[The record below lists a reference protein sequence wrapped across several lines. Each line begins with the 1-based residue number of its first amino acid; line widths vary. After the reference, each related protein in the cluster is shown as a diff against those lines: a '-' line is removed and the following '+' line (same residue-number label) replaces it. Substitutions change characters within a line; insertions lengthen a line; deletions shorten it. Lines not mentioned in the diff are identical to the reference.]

1 MAHEE
6 AAEAGFAAYLLALR
20 EDRAADF
27 DAFCAARPEIA
38 DRLRLLHDVWRRQTT
53 ATMLESSPG
62 DAARPISHVLREF
75 FGNERPDVEIA
86 PEEGAAGDQSLST
99 RLKRLAERIAL
110 TARYS
115 LQEEVARGG
124 MGVILRVWDED
135 LRRTLAMKSMRG
147 KLRPEDR
154 SPENA
159 QTVSRFLEEAQITGQ
174 LDHPGVVP
182 VHELGI
188 DAKGHVFF
196 TMRMVKGVELSE
208 VFRLSRAGEE
218 GWNTVRCLGV
228 ILKVCEAMAYAHSKG
243 VIHRDLKPANVM
255 VGKFGETYVM
265 DWGLAKVVGR
275 KDSHDLRVDPMQS
288 VMLSGVKTDR
298 TDQIAISDRSEES
311 PLLTMDGTVVGT
323 PTYMPPEQA
332 EGRVADLDFRADIY
346 SLGALLYTLLT
357 GRMPYV
363 EPGAPTSAGTVLTRL
378 LSGPPTPIHQI
389 DKTVAPELAAVCE
402 KAMAR
407 KPDDRYPTV
416 DAMAEDLRAY
426 LEGRVVRAY
435 QTGALAEFRKWVR
448 RNRTIA
454 ASILGLVVTAIVALS
469 YVAWQDRRKV
479 REIGAAHEQT
489 VLARDRAR
497 ASEREARASERE
509 ARLKGEEAERKSYL
523 ASLAA
528 ADASLRVHE
537 TSEARL
543 RLDACPEALRGWEW
557 RHLRLRSDTSLARL
571 EGHHARVT
579 AVAFSADGTLL
590 ASGSDD
596 RTVKLWDVASGAER
610 LTLPAAMEGAASGGV
625 SAVAFRPDG
634 TRLAAACDDKFVR
647 LWDPGHGGL
656 VGIASGHETA
666 VTCLAYRG
674 DGDLFATG
682 STDETVRFWNGANA
696 QPVGEPYGAGAPVY
710 AVAFHPD
717 GNRLAVAAED
727 AIQIVDVGTRTLLA
741 TIEGDGTTL
750 RALAFDAQ
758 GTRLAAGALDATVR
772 LYDVEGGKRVK
783 TLEGHTD
790 PVYALRFNA
799 TGTRL
804 FTASFDKTIRLWDAR
819 AGAPLRALVG
829 HTDAVH
835 ALAISPAGGTLASA
849 SADGTLRLWDLA
861 RSNAV
866 LEVRGEDDLFN
877 GLAADPGAD
886 RLAATAAG
894 VGSVRLWDSVTGE
907 SLATVGGDE
916 GTLASV
922 AFSPSGSRVAGAGEE
937 DWKIRLW
944 NVEGS
949 GEEKVL
955 EGHEGPVTSIAFVGG
970 DGRLVSGSAD
980 MTVRLWDL
988 AGSAPPVVLAGH
1000 KGGVTCVTAS
1010 ASGDR
1015 LLSASE
1021 DGTVRVWEAATGRLL
1036 ATLEGHGGAVRAVA
1050 RSADGALYASG
1061 GDDETI
1067 RLWDSATF
1075 EPAGQLSG
1083 HTGPVQA
1090 LAFSPDS
1097 TRLASGGRDKTIRLW
1112 DPATREM
1119 LLRIAAHDN
1128 WVTALAFTRDGAS
1141 IASSSFDGTLRVFRT
1156 RLPAAR

>member
-1 MAHEE
+1 MSHEE
-6 AAEAGFAAYLLALR
+6 AAEAALAAYLLAMR
-20 EDRAADF
+20 EDPSTDF
-27 DAFCAARPEIA
+27 DAFCAARPEVEE
-38 DRLRLLHDVWRRQTT
+38 RLRRLHEIWRRQTT

-75 FGNERPDVEIA
+75 FGGERPEVELGQEERA
-86 PEEGAAGDQSLST
+86 PGDQSLAT
-99 RLKRLAERIAL
+99 RLQRLAERIAL
-110 TARYS
+110 TTRYS

-196 TMRMVKGVELSE
+196 TMRMVKGRELSE

-218 GWNTVRCLGV
+218 GWSTVRCLGV

-275 KDSHDLRVDPMQS
+275 KDSRDLRVDPMQS
-288 VMLSGVKTDR
+288 AMLSGVKTDR
-298 TDQIAISDRSEES
+298 TDQIAISDRSDDS

-346 SLGALLYTLLT
+346 SLGAMLYTLLT

-363 EPGAPTSAGTVLTRL
+363 DPDRPATAGTVLTRL
-378 LSGPPTPIHQI
+378 IEGPPTPIHQI
-389 DKTVAPELAAVCE
+389 DKTVAPELTAICE

-407 KPDDRYPTV
+407 KRDDRYPTME
-416 DAMAEDLRAY
+416 AMSDDLRAF

-435 QTGALAEFRKWVR
+435 QTGALAEFRKWVV

-454 ASILGLVVTAIVALS
+454 ASLLGLVVTAILALS
-469 YVAWQDRRKV
+469 YVAWQDRKKM
-479 REIGAAHEQT
+479 REIGAAHAQT
-489 VLARDRAR
+489 LTARDKAR
-497 ASEREARASERE
+497 ESEREARSSERE
-509 ARLKGEEAERKSYL
+509 ARRSGEEAERKSYL
-523 ASLAA
+523 ANLAA
-528 ADASLRVHE
+528 ADASLRVYE

-557 RHLRLRSDTSLARL
+557 LHLRLRSDTSMARL
-571 EGHHARVT
+571 EGHGARVT
-579 AVAFSADGTLL
+579 AVAFSPDGKLL

-596 RTVKLWDVASGAER
+596 RTVKLWEVGASTER

-634 TRLAAACDDKFVR
+634 TRIAAACDDKFVR

-696 QPVGEPYGAGAPVY
+696 QPVGEPFRADAPVY
-710 AVAFHPD
+710 AIDFHPD
-717 GNRLAVAAED
+717 GKRLAVAAED
-727 AIQIVDVGTRTLLA
+727 GILLIDVATRERLSE
-741 TIEGDGTTL
+741 IEGDGTTL
-750 RALAFDAQ
+750 RALAFDAA
-758 GTRLAAGALDATVR
+758 GARLAVGALDATVR
-772 LYDVEGGKRVK
+772 LYDVESGRRIR
-783 TLEGHTD
+783 TLEGHSD
-790 PVYALRFNA
+790 PVYAVRFDA
-799 TGTRL
+799 GGTRL
-804 FTASFDKTIRLWDAR
+804 FTASFDKTVRIWDAR
-819 AGAPLRALVG
+819 SGGPPRVLVG

-835 ALAISPAGGTLASA
+835 ALALDAARGLLASA
-849 SADGTLRLWDLA
+849 SADKTLRLWDLA
-861 RSNAV
+861 RSKA
-866 LEVRGEDDLFN
+866 LLTIRGEEDLFN
-877 GLAADPGAD
+877 GLAADRRGSRIAG
-886 RLAATAAG
+886 TAAG
-894 VGSVRLWDSVTGE
+894 VGSIRLWDASTGDSV
-907 SLATVGGDE
+907 ATIGSDE

-922 AFSPSGSRVAGAGEE
+922 AFSPDGSRVAGAGEE
-937 DWKIRLW
+937 DWKVHLW
-944 NVEGS
+944 NVEGP
-949 GEEKVL
+949 GEGRVL
-955 EGHEGPVTSIAFVGG
+955 EGHEGPVRSLAFVGEG
-970 DGRLVSGSAD
+970 ARLLSGSAD
-980 MTVRLWDL
+980 GTLRLWDL
-988 AGSAPPVVLAGH
+988 AGDGAPVVLSGH
-1000 KGGVTCVTAS
+1000 KGGVTSVA
-1010 ASGDR
+1010 ADPSGAR

-1021 DGTVRVWEAATGRLL
+1021 DGTVRVWEARSGTPLG
-1036 ATLEGHGGAVRAVA
+1036 TLEGHRGAVRAVA
-1050 RSADGALYASG
+1050 CSPDGTRYASG
-1061 GDDETI
+1061 GDDETVL
-1067 RLWDSATF
+1067 LWDAETLA
-1075 EPAGQLSG
+1075 EAGRLHG

-1090 LAFSPDS
+1090 LAFSPDNA
-1097 TRLASGGRDKTIRLW
+1097 RLASGGRDKTIRLW
-1112 DPATREM
+1112 NPTTGEM

-1128 WVTALAFTRDGAS
+1128 WVTGLAFTDDGAS
-1141 IASSSFDGTLRVFRT
+1141 IASSSFDGTLRVLRT
-1156 RLPAAR
+1156 RMPAGR